1 MRTVDIARGD
11 VHDDVPRCIF
21 RCIDKAQRRLIVRQ
35 CLACVVAV
43 YGKRVDLIFV
53 DFRPAQCE
61 INTALVIRANLA
73 SMRAVCKPL
82 HNGHVMVAHSNAC
95 AKAIVIEIA
104 VQLIQC
110 AVCPDLRRAFPVDED
125 FRFSLPAV
133 EHEADDEA
141 CPDEGKRRFSLD
153 AVVTRF
159 ALLRC
164 HDLIAL
170 IEEP

>member
-1 MRTVDIARGD
+1 MFRAAYFD
-11 VHDDVPRCIF
+11 VLT
-21 RCIDKAQRRLIVRQ
+21 RRS
-35 CLACVVAV
+35 VA
-43 YGKRVDLIFV
+43 
-53 DFRPAQCE
+53 
-61 INTALVIRANLA
+61 
-73 SMRAVCKPL
+73 
-82 HNGHVMVAHSNAC
+82 
-95 AKAIVIEIA
+95 
-104 VQLIQC
+104 
-110 AVCPDLRRAFPVDED
+110 ED